1 MTDRF
6 ADFQPSL
13 SGPASTGFTVV
24 PNDATDLPEATRAL
38 YVGMGGNLA
47 VTMLSGAE
55 FVLSGLPDGSLLPLR
70 LCGCARRVPPPAPL
84 SVLPE
89 PPPLKVSPTGRARYA
104 ASGRLSSGNRLLA
117 NSP

>member
-6 ADFQPSL
+6 AAFQPSL

-24 PNDATDLPEATRAL
+24 PDDATDLPEATRAL
-38 YVGMGGNLA
+38 YVMGGNLA

-70 LCGCARRVPPPAPL
+70 VVRVRA
-84 SVLPE
+84 
-89 PPPLKVSPTGRARYA
+89 TGTTAGA
-104 ASGRLSSGNRLLA
+104 IVGLA
-117 NSP
+117 

>member
-24 PNDATDLPEATRAL
+24 PDDGTDLPEATRAL

-55 FVLSGLPDGSLLPLR
+55 FVLTGLPDGSLLPLR
-70 LCGCARRVPPPAPL
+70 AVRVRA
-84 SVLPE
+84 
-89 PPPLKVSPTGRARYA
+89 TGTTAGA
-104 ASGRLSSGNRLLA
+104 IVGLA
-117 NSP
+117 

>member
-6 ADFQPSL
+6 AAFQPSL

-24 PNDATDLPEATRAL
+24 PDDATDLPEATRAL

-70 LCGCARRVPPPAPL
+70 VVRVRA
-84 SVLPE
+84 
-89 PPPLKVSPTGRARYA
+89 TGTTAGA
-104 ASGRLSSGNRLLA
+104 IVGLA
-117 NSP
+117 